1 VRVIRVGDYVEAYTR
16 TNPFNFRA
24 NLAAGGASAPV
35 AVDASMEALCRAV
48 MDRGR
53 FPYAHI
59 DLHLGEGGACHVSEI
74 ALDGGIA
81 GAGISRGELNR
92 RKQAVLE
99 RMVN

>member
-1 VRVIRVGDYVEAYTR
+1 
-16 TNPFNFRA
+16 
-24 NLAAGGASAPV
+24 
-35 AVDASMEALCRAV
+35 METLCRAV

-53 FPYAHI
+53 FPCAHS

-81 GAGISRGELNR
+81 GAIINRAVLNR

-99 RMVN
+99 RMAEER

>member
-1 VRVIRVGDYVEAYTR
+1 
-16 TNPFNFRA
+16 
-24 NLAAGGASAPV
+24 
-35 AVDASMEALCRAV
+35 

-81 GAGISRGELNR
+81 GAGISRDELNR